1 MAPLSCLAGPDK
13 QSSSKTDVLA
23 ALDSLSTLD
32 AIFSDSGYE
41 SGSVSDDEDD
51 DDGQLPAEH
60 YLALAE
66 SLDIAQLRQKR
77 YSPNTQEKLD
87 ETRDYWERYCRHIKA
102 NAERQWV
109 RISDSEETVRF
120 LYAFFSWRCDIR
132 RGKNNRY
139 CPGIKCKSSLETF
152 WKWWHLVLKQ
162 ETASGLNKDTIVK
175 VEDVATE
182 KKLALVG
189 RPKKNMYIEDVAEF
203 ARVVLTTTEMTF
215 VSGWQRI
222 QMLFFLQLAAITASR
237 PSAILHLR
245 YRDIMLTLIRVPDG
259 GRPRLFIFLK
269 PEFTKRFLGN
279 KAPNEFKIPEIIFD
293 PTLVLSPH
301 ICLLTMLFH
310 LGGFKSISTTGPVLD
325 SAEKLYS
332 AKVLDGKGQQPLLL
346 KDELLDKFV
355 FCQTELTSTGFK
367 ICLDQR
373 MTASMVSSRMRR
385 AGEITGFEEVAHPY
399 NLRYAGAKAF
409 NNSEE
414 VTEALQNVMLQHADI
429 RTFVKHYQVDV
440 DVDAQGIVRKTGSQ
454 TALVRFACSMS
465 ASIDPNR
472 PYKLSPEES
481 RSLNYLPVVLGR
493 QDTVQKRKR
502 ELDDREAELERA
514 NKVCKTALGH
524 LDDRVLAESNPEV
537 LERLEVFRDRTA
549 EAKSVYNSAVRELRN
564 EKQRQRNRRIREN
577 LERYKNEQPVID
589 LERQLAGK
597 LVDTKVMDTFE
608 HEAFMPPEHLMF
620 VDCMLTMPGAS
631 LEAEYQRRINTINAG
646 VAFCGVEEGR
656 PSRRPARRPA
666 VDDDP
671 YPPTKRQRCLV
682 KDLPEVLLHQA
693 MESVQAKPTAE
704 QPQTCFRPR
713 VCFLC
718 VGNPSCSL
726 KDRIKK
732 YATSGSLTRHFL
744 RRHINPPWP
753 AAGVECNVCEGK
765 VLPAKSVLLNHA
777 EDAHGTVVRGR
788 AREKLA
794 LEYQRS
800 LEN

>member
-1 MAPLSCLAGPDK
+1 
-13 QSSSKTDVLA
+13 SSSKTDVFA

-32 AIFSDSGYE
+32 AIVSDS
-41 SGSVSDDEDD
+41 
-51 DDGQLPAEH
+51 
-60 YLALAE
+60 E

-77 YSPNTQEKLD
+77 YSPKTQEKLD

-102 NAERQWV
+102 NAERQWD

-120 LYAFFSWRCDIR
+120 LYAFLSWRCDIR

-175 VEDVATE
+175 VEDVVARVATE

-189 RPKKNMYIEDVAEF
+189 RPKKSMYIEDVAEF
-203 ARVVLTTTEMTF
+203 SRVVLTTTEMTF

-245 YRDIMLTLIRVPDG
+245 YRDIMLILIRVPDG

-269 PEFTKRFLGN
+269 PEFTKRLLGD
-279 KAPNEFKIPEIIFD
+279 KALNEFKIPEIIFD
-293 PTLVLSPH
+293 QTLVLSPH

-310 LGGFKSISTTGPVLD
+310 IGGFMSISTTGLVLD
-325 SAEKLYS
+325 STEKLYS
-332 AKVLDGKGQQPLLL
+332 AK
-346 KDELLDKFV
+346 
-355 FCQTELTSTGFK
+355 TEPTPTGFK
-367 ICLDQR
+367 ICGIR
-373 MTASMVSSRMRR
+373 GCH

-440 DVDAQGIVRKTGSQ
+440 DVDAQGIVRRTGSQ
-454 TALVRFACSMS
+454 TAL
-465 ASIDPNR
+465 
-472 PYKLSPEES
+472 KLSPEES

-524 LDDRVLAESNPEV
+524 LDDIVLAESNPEV
-537 LERLEVFRDRTA
+537 LERLEVFRYRTA

-564 EKQRQRNRRIREN
+564 EKQRQAEPTDPI
-577 LERYKNEQPVID
+577 
-589 LERQLAGK
+589 
-597 LVDTKVMDTFE
+597 
-608 HEAFMPPEHLMF
+608 
-620 VDCMLTMPGAS
+620 
-631 LEAEYQRRINTINAG
+631 EAEYQRRINTIDAG

-656 PSRRPARRPA
+656 PSRRPA
-666 VDDDP
+666 VDDDT

-682 KDLPEVLLHQA
+682 NDNTEVLLHQA
-693 MESVQAKPTAE
+693 MESVQAKSTAE
-704 QPQTCFRPR
+704 KPQACFRPC

-732 YATSGSLTRHFL
+732 YATPGSLTRHFL
-744 RRHINPPWP
+744 RRHINPP
-753 AAGVECNVCEGK
+753 
-765 VLPAKSVLLNHA
+765 
-777 EDAHGTVVRGR
+777 
-788 AREKLA
+788 
-794 LEYQRS
+794 
-800 LEN
+800 